1 MRICLFFE
9 AADKAPF
16 TPPVGA
22 TSQRVN
28 PLNKQ
33 TGKQTNK
40 QTTGRPNE
48 WPPCPFAFAS
58 SCTQTDSLVI
68 VVVVVVVVVIV
79 VVETTLPFELPSGWL
94 SRNISSLLIS
104 RTEKRRPKSRR
115 HHHHNC

>member
-40 QTTGRPNE
+40 QTNDRP
-48 WPPCPFAFAS
+48 
-58 SCTQTDSLVI
+58 TQRMA
-68 VVVVVVVVVIV
+68 
-79 VVETTLPFELPSGWL
+79 TLPLCFRFVLHTNGFL
-94 SRNISSLLIS
+94 SN
-104 RTEKRRPKSRR
+104 RRRRRRRRR
-115 HHHHNC
+115 HRRRRNDVAVRVAKRLAFTQHLVAID